1 MAAAA
6 LFHALAV
13 LFWLLFAA
21 AAGLGGFAYVGILVC
36 AFILYKEHLIVRK
49 DFSKIDR
56 AFFTLNGWVSV
67 AFMVF
72 VWVSL

>member
-1 MAAAA
+1 M
-6 LFHALAV
+6 
-13 LFWLLFAA
+13 
-21 AAGLGGFAYVGILVC
+21 GILVC

-72 VWVSL
+72 VWMSL